1 MKKTLSLVL
10 TLVLALSLAA
20 CGGGQGTSAADS
32 TAPPAADSSAT
43 DSPAADS
50 GAQAEVEPLTIKM
63 YNAVAGQTIDGTLI
77 PTTIK
82 LLEEYSGGAITVEL
96 IPAGTL
102 GAEKEAV
109 QLLQMGDIDMLPLS
123 IDGLDFGTPD
133 VNMNWTSLPYLFT
146 SFDEV
151 DEHYNNG
158 WMLERHREVAA
169 EYGIDVIENLDN
181 GLKCLIGTGAVPTS
195 ITDLS
200 GKIVRTPDI
209 PIFHFYY
216 KQLGL
221 TTVSGID
228 QYTGLQQG
236 TMDMI
241 TNSPWAMNVFHLEE
255 VADWILMTEESWGTM
270 YWTAGLEWAQ
280 SLTDAQREVIYKA
293 AKEAAVITRQ
303 EIRKDCTD
311 FITKAE
317 AAGVTIVQPD
327 EASIEIM
334 KEAAYSTWFELG
346 QNFDEV
352 AMERLYADYLPAD
365 LQR

>member
-1 MKKTLSLVL
+1 MKKI
-10 TLVLALSLAA
+10 LALALALVMIM
-20 CGGGQGTSAADS
+20 GLSAVAFADGE
-32 TAPPAADSSAT
+32 AV
-43 DSPAADS
+43 
-50 GAQAEVEPLTIKM
+50 EVEPLTINM

-77 PTTIK
+77 PKTIE
-82 LLEEYSGGAITVEL
+82 LLEEYSGGAITVNL

-123 IDGLDFGTPD
+123 IDGVDFGTPD

-158 WMLERHREVAA
+158 WMFQRHKEVAA
-169 EYGIDVIENLDN
+169 EYGIDLIENLDN
-181 GLKCLIGTGAVPTS
+181 GLKSLIGTGPVPTS
-195 ITDLS
+195 IKDLA

-209 PIFHFYY
+209 PFFHFYY
-216 KQLGL
+216 EQLGL

-236 TMDMI
+236 TMDCI

-255 VADWILMTEESWGTM
+255 VADWIYLTQESWGTM
-270 YWTAGLEWAQ
+270 YWSANLDWTQ
-280 SLTDAQREVIYKA
+280 SLTEAQRDVVYRA
-293 AKEAAVITRQ
+293 AKEAALLTRE

-311 FITKAE
+311 FLTKAE
-317 AAGVTIVQPD
+317 EAGVTIVTPD
-327 EASIEIM
+327 EESVEIM
-334 KEAAYSTWFELG
+334 KEAAYTTWFEYG
-346 QNFDEV
+346 PDFDEV
-352 AMERLYADYLPAD
+352 AMERLYEEYLPEE
-365 LQR
+365 LQDQVK